1 MTAADLREIATR
13 IDAQRAE
20 KREYMERTCEAI
32 RAGWTPDVDMRTL
45 GMSEA
50 EADRSALLA
59 LVRRVAEMSPEDDE
73 GRSCIFCG
81 ACPDRHA
88 ADCLWVAA
96 RAAFWDEDGYCLTC
110 GGGPDD
116 TGVSMPGKHTAD
128 CGARP

>member
-1 MTAADLREIATR
+1 VSDMTAADLREIATR

-32 RAGWTPDVDMRTL
+32 RAGWTPDVDMRAL

-50 EADRSALLA
+50 EGDRSVLLA

-81 ACPDRHA
+81 GGLYGMPAPHA
-88 ADCLWVAA
+88 EDCLWVIAQ
-96 RAAFWDEDGYCLTC
+96 
-110 GGGPDD
+110 
-116 TGVSMPGKHTAD
+116 
-128 CGARP
+128 GAKP